1 MVSNAQLIQRCL
13 HGDAQAWEGLVD
25 RYARLVYSIPARYHL
40 SAAEAD
46 DIFQDAFL
54 ALAQH
59 LHEVQDPDRL
69 PAWLITTTRRLVWRA
84 LSKRRLEQPVED
96 EELKESALAAALDQ
110 AGNTMPTL
118 QALLDGW
125 SRQEALSQGLAWL
138 SERCRQLL
146 TMLYLDESE
155 PSYETISTQ
164 LGIPK
169 GSIGPSRT
177 RCIQQLRLALEG
189 LGFDPHE
196 QG

>member
-1 MVSNAQLIQRCL
+1 MLRNAQLIQRCL
-13 HGDAQAWEGLVD
+13 HGDAQAWEALVD

-40 SAAEAD
+40 PATEAD

-59 LHEVQDPDRL
+59 LHEVEEPERL

-84 LSKRRLEQPVED
+84 LTKRRLEQPVEAD
-96 EELKESALAAALDQ
+96 DLKESAYVANL
-110 AGNTMPTL
+110 GNNESTMLTL

-138 SERCRQLL
+138 NERCRRLL

-164 LGIPK
+164 LGSPK

-189 LGFDPHE
+189 LGFNPHE
-196 QG
+196 PE